1 MKKGFRRFRFFLE
14 KKFLMLRVDWHQ
26 FVADLTDAR
35 GLEKIY
41 QKITALQTLLV
52 SIGFYLVVDSILT
65 QKFGKK
71 YESLYPP
78 IAWITTPFTFYVVI
92 GPALYVAR
100 KFRTF
105 PMFSWFLWFVASL
118 GALGLINQFLV
129 DKFPS
134 LLLLQN
140 ILALFILIILV
151 ASFFLLVFR
160 FVKIRTEH
168 FLWIFRRISA
178 IRISVSL
185 SQILAIVLI
194 FMLYSANLKF
204 QKLNTRL
211 DNIETRLGG
220 AKKILC
226 NEKESIDKIRK
237 SVVRVIGGE
246 AEGSGFAIDSDGL
259 ILTNF
264 HVIEFEP
271 SPKVIFSD
279 NSFEVAEILRG
290 DKDADLAI
298 LKVNVSL
305 VPITWGKPSELS
317 SAEELLAVGYPLG
330 GELVGEASVNKG
342 FLSGRRFSKDVGI
355 EYLQTDATF
364 TGGVSGG
371 PMINICGE
379 VVGINTA
386 GLAGLGLAISAD
398 SIRQKMDMMTV
409 SDDATKDI
417 KKITFDDTTSAEF
430 AVATFYNYL
439 KVRKMDK
446 AFEILSD
453 NFKKGHTFDYW
464 KGGYESL
471 LDTTVIKIEEDTTKK
486 DRIDIKLSTKD
497 MVDDEIVYKYFE
509 GYWDV
514 RKIDGKWR
522 LWDPEIKEVEDP
534 SFYWFYE

>member
-1 MKKGFRRFRFFLE
+1 MKKRFKRVRFFLE
-14 KKFLMLRVDWHQ
+14 KKFLMLSVDWRQ

-118 GALGLINQFLV
+118 GVLGLIDQFLV

-151 ASFFLLVFR
+151 ASFFLLAFR
-160 FVKIRTEH
+160 FVKVRTEH
-168 FLWIFRRISA
+168 FLWILRKVTA

-185 SQILAIVLI
+185 SQILAVVLI

-211 DNIETRLGG
+211 DNVETRLGG

-279 NSFEVAEILRG
+279 NSFETAEILRG

-317 SAEELLAVGYPLG
+317 SAEELLAIGYPLG

-371 PMINICGE
+371 PMMNICGE

-398 SIRQKMDMMTV
+398 SIRQKMDMMV
-409 SDDATKDI
+409 ISDDATRDI
-417 KKITFDDTTSAEF
+417 RKITFDDTTSAEF

-439 KVRKMDK
+439 KVRKLDK

-453 NFKKGHTFDYW
+453 NFKKGHSYDYW
-464 KGGYESL
+464 KGGYQSL
-471 LDTTVIKIEEDTTKK
+471 LDTTVIKIEEDTKKK

-522 LWDPEIKEVEDP
+522 LWDPEIKEIEDP